1 MTTPRRRVLR
11 PERTSEP
18 REPSPRLIARR
29 QSQLQQER
37 DGFERWMT
45 RLRRA
50 ANEVARR
57 QKRIARLERTLTRL
71 QAE

>member
-11 PERTSEP
+11 PERVAES
-18 REPSPRLIARR
+18 RNRGPRLIARR
-29 QSQLQQER
+29 QAQLERER
-37 DGFERWMT
+37 DGFDRWMT
-45 RLRRA
+45 RLRRS

-57 QKRIARLERTLTRL
+57 QTRIVRLERTLARL

>member
-11 PERTSEP
+11 PERTSES

-29 QSQLQQER
+29 QSQLEQER

-57 QKRIARLERTLTRL
+57 QRRIARLERTLNRL

>member
-11 PERTSEP
+11 TERVVES
-18 REPSPRLIARR
+18 RDRNPRLIGRR

-50 ANEVARR
+50 VNEVARR
-57 QKRIARLERTLTRL
+57 QKRIARLERTLARL

>member
-11 PERTSEP
+11 PERVAES
-18 REPSPRLIARR
+18 RDRSPRLIARR
-29 QSQLQQER
+29 QAQLERER

-57 QKRIARLERTLTRL
+57 QKRIVRLERTLARL